1 VNIKQLINKLL
12 GRKTLMEQLC
22 QNGLK
27 VGNNFFM
34 NTGSLIDFSHC
45 WLIEIGDNV
54 TFAPYVT
61 ILAHDAST
69 KLHTGYTRI
78 APVKIGDRVFI
89 GAGSIIMPGVV
100 IGNDAIIGA
109 GSIVTKDIPDGSL
122 AVGSPARVIS
132 STEDYIKKQMTSIT
146 DYNKFD
152 ESFTL
157 RGRIDEKKRQEMLLF
172 FENNS
177 FGYVE

>member
-1 VNIKQLINKLL
+1 MINKLL

-54 TFAPYVT
+54 TLAPNVT

-69 KLHTGYTRI
+69 KFHTGYTRI
-78 APVKIGDRVFI
+78 APVKIGSRVFI

-100 IGNDAIIGA
+100 IGDDAIIGA
-109 GSIVTKDIPDGSL
+109 GSLVTKDIPDRSL

-132 STEDYIKKQMTSIT
+132 STEDYINKQILSMSDT
-146 DYNKFD
+146 NKFD

-157 RGRIDEKKRQEMLLF
+157 RGGVDEKKRQEMLLF
-172 FENNS
+172 FKNNS

>member
-1 VNIKQLINKLL
+1 MNLKQLINKLL
-12 GRKTLMEQLC
+12 GRKTLIEQLR
-22 QNGLK
+22 QNGLI
-27 VGNNFFM
+27 VGSNFFM

-54 TFAPYVT
+54 TLAPNVT

-69 KLHTGYTRI
+69 KFHMGYTKI
-78 APVKIGDRVFI
+78 APVKIGSRVFI

-100 IGNDAIIGA
+100 IGDDTIIGA
-109 GSIVTKDIPDGSL
+109 GSIVTRDVPDGGV

-132 STEDYIKKQMTSIT
+132 STEEYIQKQILKMS
-146 DYNKFD
+146 DNNKFD

-157 RGRIDEKKRQEMLLF
+157 RGGVDEKKRNEMKLF
-172 FENNS
+172 LKKNLIGF
-177 FGYVE
+177 VE